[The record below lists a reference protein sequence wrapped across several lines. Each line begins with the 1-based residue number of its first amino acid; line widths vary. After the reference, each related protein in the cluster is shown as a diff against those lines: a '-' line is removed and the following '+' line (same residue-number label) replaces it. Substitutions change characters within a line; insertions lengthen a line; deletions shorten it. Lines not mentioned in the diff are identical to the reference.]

1 MIIWGENILS
11 RTIKGSKPI
20 NCGYEYWSKRLGN
33 KGGGRG
39 IGRLT
44 KKETLSR
51 ERMRQK
57 IELKNELNAI
67 PL

>member
-1 MIIWGENILS
+1 MNIMS

-67 PL
+67 PPVRHE

>member
-1 MIIWGENILS
+1 MS

-39 IGRLT
+39 IGHLT

-67 PL
+67 PLVRQE

>member
-1 MIIWGENILS
+1 MS

-20 NCGYEYWSKRLGN
+20 GYEYWSKRLGN

-39 IGRLT
+39 LGRST
-44 KKETLSR
+44 KKQTLSR
-51 ERMRQK
+51 ERIKQK
-57 IELKNELNAI
+57 MELRWQVSTS